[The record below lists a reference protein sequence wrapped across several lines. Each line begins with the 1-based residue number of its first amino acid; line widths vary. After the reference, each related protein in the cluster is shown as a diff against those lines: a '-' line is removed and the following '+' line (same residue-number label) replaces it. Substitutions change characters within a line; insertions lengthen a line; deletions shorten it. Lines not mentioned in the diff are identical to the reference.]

1 MSEPE
6 DLVSPLDDLSL
17 RLRKEIVWLERRA
30 QRIESRQERVEARLR
45 RLDSAV
51 TAARKT
57 LSHLE
62 AAQRHIH
69 DTVHR

>member
-17 RLRKEIVWLERRA
+17 RLRKIVWLERRA